1 PVVLDKS
8 LIESQTSRDNKS
20 CMSYTSKQKYPSKIR
35 TRDPTIGDFFLFRWT
50 TVTILSNFVSASTLF
65 LWHLNLSIELN
76 GFHTYLFCYL
86 MKQSLLKYMLIDQCD
101 GTLRGCS
108 KPYTNQCPK
117 PTRQHI
123 SHFAQQPGLQ
133 KDVVPVPFCNHC
145 QKGKRL
151 SSDYF
156 QPEDFDTAGS
166 AFSGGAAPVPLT
178 PGPHFGTPGYRG
190 PHVTTLYPYIP
201 VPEDHAG
208 PSLRNES
215 KLLIDDY

>member
-1 PVVLDKS
+1 MHHTELEGIDLAIQQIASSRSLAKAFRPPDLWGLNSLTRDQTLTLCVRSPVVLDKS
-8 LIESQTSRDNKS
+8 LTESQTSRDNKS

-35 TRDPTIGDFFLFRWT
+35 TRDPTIGDFFLF
-50 TVTILSNFVSASTLF
+50 
-65 LWHLNLSIELN
+65 
-76 GFHTYLFCYL
+76 
-86 MKQSLLKYMLIDQCD
+86 
-101 GTLRGCS
+101 RGCS